1 MSSYDVLS
9 TVNSTYPSPDTI
21 LCVET
26 APALLQD
33 QGAVFV
39 RLLPLANAP
48 TAEVQTTGSVKDS
61 GSKRALT
68 VFTSLI
74 VSWHSGEVPE
84 PAQAPPHPAK
94 TESGPAQAKIL
105 TTLPSR

>member
-1 MSSYDVLS
+1 MNSCDVLS
-9 TVNSTYPSPDTI
+9 TVNSKYPSPDTI

-48 TAEVQTTGSVKDS
+48 TAEVQTTSSVP
-61 GSKRALT
+61 GGGGVHVMRALLT
-68 VFTSLI
+68 AAPIEASD
-74 VSWHSGEVPE
+74 VSRRSG
-84 PAQAPPHPAK
+84 
-94 TESGPAQAKIL
+94 
-105 TTLPSR
+105 